1 MAGVSPYCQPVAMF
15 SRVPGKPVPTR
26 AGSESVELEESLGAL
41 ERARHFGSSKLSLQ
55 RLVFVSELVDCAHD
69 IGYEATVAYL
79 LPMVRKLA
87 SDPEVLVRQS
97 LVSHFGDLAGFLIQ
111 SDPEKGYQKVV
122 DDLLPTVSLLLHE
135 QASEVRQGAAEALT
149 TLASHLR
156 PGERGDQVLMSV
168 IALSH
173 SNDDEDARTTAVQ
186 LLNSLAEALG
196 TELCQQFVEVE
207 LVALCQDS
215 SFKVRKATAAS
226 FAEVAKIIGEANVL
240 KRLVPAFSELV
251 KDTHWGVRK
260 AASENLVSLAM
271 TISAEMRQKSLV
283 ALVDELLKDISRWVR
298 VSTLQ
303 QLGYFIAALELAER
317 VPEELLKQY
326 VDVIK
331 QSKANPDA
339 ADISYHCAY
348 TFAAVSK
355 TMGKD
360 KWSSLKGPFETLCN
374 DVQAKTRKAMAASL
388 HIVAET
394 LGPELTEQE
403 ALPYF
408 ESLLQDQAAE
418 VRQAALKTVPNM
430 LRAAPG
436 TTSHRR
442 VLKALQGGM
451 GKGDNWRLR
460 QHAAS
465 QLGPIC
471 AALVEVPDPSTAG
484 SQDDSPSISATLTTS
499 EEASS
504 PSKRQ
509 RAAAAKDMTWSVIV
523 PLFLQLCA
531 DAVAQVRDAAAKAA
545 AGVLR
550 AAAPELFLESEVQQ
564 EGSSGGSSGE
574 KPQAGTNHLVRHLIK
589 TFARARSFRN
599 RMAFVRMCDSVIRE
613 CPPHVF
619 SQLFIRSYIRLSTDR
634 VKNVRVLWA
643 SLLLPHLRLVGRL
656 GQNQLVQAAAKR
668 MLRTAA
674 STDNS
679 DAEVAR
685 LLSTHLPEVPDD
697 ENLFASLPGPES
709 DPDDSDNGDG
719 CQAPEGGTGDSS
731 ENSDVGVVEPEE
743 QEDDSRDAK
752 SPPREELSSASS
764 SAQPASEA
772 TRADEAPPRPE
783 FAGELTEHSSSASS
797 AHPLPSP
804 QSPKASSPGHKSPL
818 QKPSTPP
825 GHDPVEDGL
834 VEQLEM
840 EKAMDAEFAD
850 RRLLAEAE
858 ANLAE
863 LELNSS
869 PSSGYTGA
877 SVNRLSPSAT
887 DASEASNADTSA
899 PSTREPLE
907 ERSGEAS

>member
-1 MAGVSPYCQPVAMF
+1 MF

-41 ERARHFGSSKLSLQ
+41 ERARHFGTSKLSLQ

-69 IGYEATVAYL
+69 IGYEATVVHL

-97 LVSHFGDLAGFLIQ
+97 LVGHFGDLAGFLIQ

-122 DDLLPTVSLLLHE
+122 DDVLPTVSLLLHE

-168 IALSH
+168 ITLSH

-196 TELCQQFVEVE
+196 EDLCQQFVGVE
-207 LVALCQDS
+207 LVALCQDP

-226 FAEVAKIIGEANVL
+226 FAEVAKIAGEAYVL

-260 AASENLVSLAM
+260 AASENLVAIAM

-283 ALVDELLKDISRWVR
+283 SLVDELLKDISRWVR

-303 QLGYFIAALELAER
+303 QLGYFIAALELAEW
-317 VPEELLKQY
+317 VPEALLRQY
-326 VDVIK
+326 VDVIQ

-348 TFAAVSK
+348 TFAAVTK

-360 KWSSLKGPFETLCN
+360 WWSSLEAPFATLCN

-388 HIVAET
+388 HIVAQT
-394 LGPELTEQE
+394 LGPELTEKE
-403 ALPYF
+403 ALQYF

-418 VRQAALKTVPNM
+418 VRQAAMRNIPNM
-430 LRAAPG
+430 LRSVPG
-436 TTSHRR
+436 GASHRR
-442 VLKALQGGM
+442 ILKALQGGMM

-471 AALVEVPDPSTAG
+471 AALVEVPDPSSVDEQKDLAAV
-484 SQDDSPSISATLTTS
+484 SATWATG
-499 EEASS
+499 EGASS
-504 PSKRQ
+504 SSKPQ
-509 RAAAAKDMTWSVIV
+509 RTAAAKDMALSVIV

-531 DAVAQVRDAAAKAA
+531 DSVAQVRDAAAKSA
-545 AGVLR
+545 AGILR
-550 AAAPELFLESEVQQ
+550 AAAPELFLEPGVQH

-574 KPQAGTNHLVRHLIK
+574 KPQAGTNDLVRRLIK
-589 TFARARSFRN
+589 TFAHAKVFRS
-599 RMAFVRMCDSVIRE
+599 RMAFIRMVDSVIRE
-613 CPPHVF
+613 CPPNIF
-619 SQLFIRSYIRLSTDR
+619 SELFLQSYLPLSTDR

-643 SLLLPHLRLVGRL
+643 TLLLPHLRVVGRL

-668 MLRTAA
+668 MLRTSASAA
-674 STDNS
+674 SKD
-679 DAEVAR
+679 DEVAR
-685 LLSTHLPEVPDD
+685 LLRIHLAEVPDD
-697 ENLFASLPGPES
+697 EDLPEVPA
-709 DPDDSDNGDG
+709 DPYLDDSDNGDG
-719 CQAPEGGTGDSS
+719 CKEGGTGDSS
-731 ENSDVGVVEPEE
+731 ECSSAGVVEPEE

-752 SPPREELSSASS
+752 SPQRDEPSSASS
-764 SAQPASEA
+764 SAQPALEA
-772 TRADEAPPRPE
+772 GPRPE
-783 FAGELTEHSSSASS
+783 STGEPAEHSSSASS
-797 AHPLPSP
+797 AHSPHGP

-825 GHDPVEDGL
+825 GHDAVEDGL
-834 VEQLEM
+834 VEQVEM

-858 ANLAE
+858 ANLAA

-869 PSSGYTGA
+869 STSGYSGA
-877 SVNRLSPSAT
+877 SVNRFSASTT
-887 DASEASNADTSA
+887 DASETSNADTSMQ
-899 PSTREPLE
+899 SSKETLE
-907 ERSGEAS
+907 ETSSEAS

>member
-1 MAGVSPYCQPVAMF
+1 
-15 SRVPGKPVPTR
+15 VPTR
-26 AGSESVELEESLGAL
+26 AGSESVELGESLGAL
-41 ERARHFGSSKLSLQ
+41 ERARHFGTSKLSLQ
-55 RLVFVSELVDCAHD
+55 RLVFVSDLVDCAHD
-69 IGYEATVAYL
+69 IGYEATVVHL

-111 SDPEKGYQKVV
+111 SDPEKGYQKVI

-156 PGERGDQVLMSV
+156 QGEQRVQVLMSV
-168 IALSH
+168 ITLSH
-173 SNDDEDARTTAVQ
+173 NNDDEDARTTAVQ

-196 TELCQQFVEVE
+196 GDLCQQFVGVE
-207 LVALCQDS
+207 LVALCQDP

-226 FAEVAKIIGEANVL
+226 FAEVAKIVGETYVL

-260 AASENLVSLAM
+260 AASESLVTMAM
-271 TISAEMRQKSLV
+271 TISAENRQKSLV

-303 QLGYFIAALELAER
+303 QLGYFIAALELAEW
-317 VPEELLKQY
+317 VPEGLLRQY
-326 VDVIK
+326 VDVIQ

-348 TFAAVSK
+348 TFAAVTK

-360 KWSSLKGPFETLCN
+360 WWSSLEAPFATLCN
-374 DVQAKTRKAMAASL
+374 DVQAKTRKAMAASM
-388 HIVAET
+388 HIVAQT
-394 LGPELTEQE
+394 LGPELTEKE

-418 VRQAALKTVPNM
+418 VRQAAMKNVPNM

-436 TTSHRR
+436 SSHRR
-442 VLKALQGGM
+442 VLKALQGGMM

-471 AALVEVPDPSTAG
+471 AALVEAPDASSADE
-484 SQDDSPSISATLTTS
+484 QEDLAAVSATWATG
-499 EEASS
+499 EGAGS

-509 RAAAAKDMTWSVIV
+509 RAAAAKDMTMSVIV
-523 PLFLQLCA
+523 PLFLQLCG
-531 DAVAQVRDAAAKAA
+531 DSVAQVRDAAAKAA
-545 AGVLR
+545 AGILR
-550 AAAPELFLESEVQQ
+550 AAAPELFLEPGVQQ

-574 KPQAGTNHLVRHLIK
+574 KLQAGTNDLVRRLIK
-589 TFARARSFRN
+589 TFAHAKVFRS
-599 RMAFVRMCDSVIRE
+599 RMAFIRMCDSVIRE
-613 CPPHVF
+613 CPLHVF
-619 SQLFIRSYIRLSTDR
+619 SELFLRSYLPLSTDR

-643 SLLLPHLRLVGRL
+643 NLLLPHLRLVGRL
-656 GQNQLVQAAAKR
+656 GQNQLVRAAARR
-668 MLRTAA
+668 MLRTSA
-674 STDNS
+674 STSSKD
-679 DAEVAR
+679 DEVAR
-685 LLSTHLPEVPDD
+685 LLRIHLPEVPDD
-697 ENLFASLPGPES
+697 EDLPEIPA
-709 DPDDSDNGDG
+709 DPYLDDSDNCDV
-719 CQAPEGGTGDSS
+719 CKEGGTGDSS
-731 ENSDVGVVEPEE
+731 ECSSAEVVEPEE
-743 QEDDSRDAK
+743 QEDDIRDAK
-752 SPPREELSSASS
+752 SPQREEPSSASS

-772 TRADEAPPRPE
+772 TRVSEALPRPE
-783 FAGELTEHSSSASS
+783 LSGEMAEHSSSASS
-797 AHPLPSP
+797 TPSSPGP
-804 QSPKASSPGHKSPL
+804 QSPKTGATSPGHKSPL

-825 GHDPVEDGL
+825 GHDAVEDGL

-869 PSSGYTGA
+869 SSATGYSGT
-877 SVNRLSPSAT
+877 SVNKFSTSTT
-887 DASEASNADTSA
+887 DASETSDADASMHSSTEPMEETS
-899 PSTREPLE
+899 S
-907 ERSGEAS
+907 EAS